1 MQVDTM
7 EKIAQGRVWTGKD
20 AASRDL
26 LAAITGFSRVVA
38 TARHKAKIHQNRK
51 WTEKDATRIGSVGV
65 AKLTCVQMARNR
77 MASNPENTNINNINS
92 CVGGLRVTR
101 LAKKIAMEGTGSQF
115 QPANK
120 KRVMLGDLS
129 NNVVAQKTTPKK
141 VIKKEVKLVKIPL
154 NKDKSN
160 DPQMCAAYVEHIYD
174 YLRDTE

>member
-1 MQVDTM
+1 MEVPRQQACNWIAALRIEIYWCLWMQVDTM

-26 LAAITGFSRVVA
+26 LATITGFSRSFCS
-38 TARHKAKIHQNRK
+38 ARQSAKIHQNRK
-51 WTEKDATRIGSVGV
+51 V
-65 AKLTCVQMARNR
+65 TCVQMARNR

-115 QPANK
+115 QPSNK

-141 VIKKEVKLVKIPL
+141 VIKKESSPTPLVKNVLL
-154 NKDKSN
+154 NKTKS
-160 DPQMCAAYVEHIYD
+160 
-174 YLRDTE
+174 T